1 MRKRLKKIALE
12 HTLIFMAG
20 VGAFLIYK
28 GYRAWDF
35 ERGFQ
40 NVRAAT
46 YTILTRRAQGTG
58 VVVRSDKNGSLIL
71 TNKHVCLGSVQS
83 PKEKRDNIGNFVLVF
98 AKPVDAEPIVGQVIE
113 VAQNVDLCL
122 IHLDVKDLAVVRI
135 AHDAAKPQQ
144 KIYTH
149 GTPKGQEDVTERG
162 KITGKHF
169 MGTMMHLSA
178 KLKVR
183 PGASGSGV
191 FNEDNELVG
200 LVALMSFSGRSQMGF
215 ANPGKE
221 PDAAGIVPLEH
232 VKLFLAQFGIEE

>member
-1 MRKRLKKIALE
+1 MRKRIKKIALE
-12 HTLIFMAG
+12 HFVFFMAG
-20 VGAFLIYK
+20 IGCFLMYK
-28 GYRAWDF
+28 GYKTWNY

-46 YTILTRRAQGTG
+46 YTVLTRNAQGTG

-71 TNKHVCLGSVQS
+71 TNKHVCLGSIQS
-83 PKEKRDNIGNFVLVF
+83 PKERDGVGNFVLVF
-98 AKPVDAEPIVGQVIE
+98 AKPLDADPIVGQVIE
-113 VAQNVDLCL
+113 VAQNTDLCL

-135 AHDAAKPQQ
+135 AHNAAKPQQ

-191 FNEDNELVG
+191 FNEDNELIG
-200 LVALMSFSGRSQMGF
+200 LVALMSSSGRSQMGY
-215 ANPGKE
+215 ANPSKE

-232 VKLFLAQFGIEE
+232 VKLFLAQFGIKE